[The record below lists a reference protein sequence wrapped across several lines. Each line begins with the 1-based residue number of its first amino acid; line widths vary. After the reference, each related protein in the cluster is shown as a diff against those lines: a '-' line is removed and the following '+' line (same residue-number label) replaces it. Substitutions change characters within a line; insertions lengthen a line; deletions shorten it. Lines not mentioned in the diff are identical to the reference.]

1 MANTLSSKKT
11 IRVGLRRNKV
21 NTKATD
27 AFKKVRK
34 QIKDQLLKKHIK
46 KAKDLLPSAYS
57 KFDTAVK
64 KYAIHKNTSNRY
76 KSNLAKMIKKA
87 EVKKV

>member
-1 MANTLSSKKT
+1 MANTLSSKKS

-27 AFKKVRK
+27 VFKKARK
-34 QIKDQLLKKHIK
+34 AVKDQLSKNNVK
-46 KAKDLLPSAYS
+46 KAKELLPQAYS
-57 KFDTAVK
+57 EFDTAVK

-87 EVKKV
+87 DTKKV